1 MKKLLLLFT
10 VLLGVVFTSKSQ
22 TPPQFKFITESHNF
36 GKIQKN
42 KPVTVIYRFT
52 NIGDAPLIITDAQ
65 ADCGCTTPV
74 LSPAKGTAIKKGQSG
89 TIKVTYDAANIG
101 TFTKNVTLT
110 ANTKEKTKVIS
121 LKGEVLNTTK

>member
-1 MKKLLLLFT
+1 MKKILLLLT
-10 VLLGVVFTSKSQ
+10 VLIGLGITAKSQ
-22 TPPQFKFITESHNF
+22 TPPQFKFITETHNF
-36 GKIQKN
+36 GKIKKN
-42 KPVTVIYRFT
+42 KPVTVVFRFT
-52 NIGDAPLIITDAQ
+52 NIGETPLIITDAQ

-74 LSPAKGTAIKKGQSG
+74 LNPTKGTPIKKGESG
-89 TIKVTYDAANIG
+89 TVKVTYDAASIG